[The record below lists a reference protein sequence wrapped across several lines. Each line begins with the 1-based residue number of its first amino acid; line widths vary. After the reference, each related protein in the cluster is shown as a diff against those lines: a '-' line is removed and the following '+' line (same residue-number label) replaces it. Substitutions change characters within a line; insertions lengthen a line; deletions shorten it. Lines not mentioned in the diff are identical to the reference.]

1 MTQESHLILV
11 GQMIAAHGIKGEVKI
26 KSFTEDPLAL
36 GNYGIVQDE
45 KGEKKFSLKI
55 IGEHKGAIIVRIKDV
70 NDRNTA
76 EALVRTKTK
85 LYVTRGQLPPPP
97 KGRFYIHDL
106 KGFTAVDEAGAIIAT
121 LTDIHNYGAG
131 DILVFQPAQGK
142 EFMLPFAE
150 PFAATPDIKTRTIL
164 VRVPE
169 GWRDEEKKKNEG
181 KGTKEKKNLNKQSD
195 DDE

>member
-1 MTQESHLILV
+1 MTQPHLILV

-36 GNYGIVQDE
+36 GNYGVVQDE

-76 EALVRTKTK
+76 ESLVRTKTK
-85 LYVTRGQLPPPP
+85 LYVMRDQLPPPP

-106 KGFTAVDEAGAIIAT
+106 KGFTAVDEAGTAIAT

-150 PFAATPDIKTRTIL
+150 PFAATPDIKTRTVL

-169 GWRDEEKKKNEG
+169 GWRDEEKKDEG
-181 KGTKEKKNLNKQSD
+181 KKKDEGRKKKEQK
-195 DDE
+195 DE